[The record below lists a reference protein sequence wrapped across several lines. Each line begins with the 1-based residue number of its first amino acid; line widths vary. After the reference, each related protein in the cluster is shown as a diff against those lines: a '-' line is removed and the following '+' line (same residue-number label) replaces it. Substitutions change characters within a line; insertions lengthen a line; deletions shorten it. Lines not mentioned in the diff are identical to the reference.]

1 MTSCPHIFCS
11 SGHSDPSNDSKQLPP
26 TELAL
31 DRPHRW
37 ARWRRWIKAFAS
49 LASII
54 TSFGSAIAGYKRSA
68 ALSFTFAVIAA
79 MVSAIQTILSPELLN
94 LMDLEACPIPLGC
107 ATHIAASPHPDSIH
121 IVSPRALDVQA
132 TSSSSSSP
140 LSQSGS
146 LVPVHRENED
156 REVQYTDQMI
166 QTAHEDPFADGEL
179 ENVAEPRAI
188 ANDDWIA
195 GQENRG
201 ELPSSPQSYAPSPIS
216 ETYDRQFTFVRD
228 DWSKRSD
235 GTSSSIA
242 SAPVPRTFRKR
253 VVDRSTH

>member
-1 MTSCPHIFCS
+1 MTSCPHILCS
-11 SGHSDPSNDSKQLPP
+11 SGHSDPSNDSKQLPL

-31 DRPHRW
+31 DRPLRW

-68 ALSFTFAVIAA
+68 ALSLTFAVIAA
-79 MVSAIQTILSPELLN
+79 MVSAIQIILSPELLN
-94 LMDLEACPIPLGC
+94 LMDLEACPIPPGC

-179 ENVAEPRAI
+179 ENVAEPRAT

-195 GQENRG
+195 GQENRE

-216 ETYDRQFTFVRD
+216 ETYDRRFTFVRD